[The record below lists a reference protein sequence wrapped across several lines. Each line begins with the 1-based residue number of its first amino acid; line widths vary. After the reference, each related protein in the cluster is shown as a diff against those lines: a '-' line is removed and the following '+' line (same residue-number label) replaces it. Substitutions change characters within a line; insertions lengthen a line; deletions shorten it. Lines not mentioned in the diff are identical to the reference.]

1 MLSLTALIGVF
12 LFSGGAT
19 ALPAKAIP
27 PETPSLPS
35 YAVTLTA
42 YNAVPEQTDSDPSV
56 TASGAYSNP
65 EIVAARSRDL
75 ADTLP
80 FGTIIE
86 IVGPSTPQNNCGY
99 HIVEPIVGY
108 RVIAD
113 SMNSRYTDR
122 IDILFGTESNYALA
136 DGSVKNAGLVLG
148 ICADVT
154 VRVVGHIDLARSGN
168 MPKTQVELA
177 RRVAGNGGIALK

>member
-1 MLSLTALIGVF
+1 MGFL
-12 LFSGGAT
+12 LFSSGAV
-19 ALPAKAIP
+19 ALPTHAMAPKAP
-27 PETPSLPS
+27 ASPSHV
-35 YAVTLTA
+35 VTLTA
-42 YNAVPEQTDSDPSV
+42 YNAVPEQTDNDPLV

-86 IVGPSTPQNNCGY
+86 IVGPSTSQNNCGY
-99 HIVEPIVGY
+99 DIVEHIVGY

-122 IDILFGTESNYALA
+122 IDILFGTESNYTLA
-136 DGSVKNAGLVLG
+136 DGSVKNAGQVLG
-148 ICADVT
+148 ICTDAS
-154 VRVVGHIDLARSGN
+154 VRVVGHIDLTRPGS

-177 RRVAGNGGIALK
+177 RRVAGNGSIALK